1 MKGENLL
8 GEKFG
13 KLKVI
18 EKTDKRE
25 NAYIVWKCICDCGG
39 MIDVNTKKLKRGT
52 VTNCGCI
59 VKNNAKNG
67 TKAENLLG
75 KKFGYLTVKER
86 VENQRGR
93 TCWKCRCDCGKSHI
107 VTAHELKSGKCKSCG
122 CYKKEHASRTIVDL
136 KGKSFGRLKVL
147 YEMRE
152 RDENGS
158 VMWMCACSCGKTKAI
173 SESGLVHG
181 QAKSCGCYAEE
192 HRKNIYK
199 QLHRMDGT
207 CIEILEK
214 RKNRRDNTSGFRGIV
229 ITEHNR
235 YKAYIGFKKE
245 KYYLGTFDT
254 FIEAKAARLN
264 AEEKLHNGFV
274 EVYYW
279 WKQKSESNK
288 EWAENNPLTYEVI
301 QLQDRSFHV
310 ITNEEY
316 NAYKN
321 I

>member
-1 MKGENLL
+1 M
-8 GEKFG
+8 
-13 KLKVI
+13 
-18 EKTDKRE
+18 
-25 NAYIVWKCICDCGG
+25 
-39 MIDVNTKKLKRGT
+39 
-52 VTNCGCI
+52 
-59 VKNNAKNG
+59 
-67 TKAENLLG
+67 
-75 KKFGYLTVKER
+75 
-86 VENQRGR
+86 
-93 TCWKCRCDCGKSHI
+93 
-107 VTAHELKSGKCKSCG
+107 
-122 CYKKEHASRTIVDL
+122 
-136 KGKSFGRLKVL
+136 L

-158 VMWMCACSCGKTKAI
+158 VMWMCACGCGKTKAI
-173 SESGLVHG
+173 SESRLVHG